1 MKKELKDF
9 VDKKVKIVFKRV
21 KGTTDPNE
29 SNVLIGTLRYGDD
42 GTGFIDYYVETENT
56 RYGINTNF
64 IKKVKE
70 LK

>member
-21 KGTTDPNE
+21 KGTISPTE

-42 GTGFIDYYVETENT
+42 GTGFTDYYVETENT

>member
-21 KGTTDPNE
+21 KGTISPTE

-42 GTGFIDYYVETENT
+42 GTGFIDYYVEAENT